1 MDKLLQLRNYLHYH
15 LKCSKAYM
23 HFRMR
28 DRVTLLLQN
37 LEAAKDKTG
46 KKKEMKTASGRR
58 FEKKN

>member
-1 MDKLLQLRNYLHYH
+1 
-15 LKCSKAYM
+15 M

-28 DRVTLLLQN
+28 DRVVLLLQN

-58 FEKKN
+58 FEKKV